1 MNFHLVCIWPVKQIK
16 SSCFLS
22 RLNWLKEEKGEIPSV
37 SLLSYWWFLFPSF
50 AIRMWM
56 SWIVTKHD
64 TCALPVYS
72 VELFMLL
79 LLMLAQRFSR
89 ERVFF
94 YSCAMQ
100 TPFSHLLWTGRYML
114 FFWLIFPD
122 NTNVASDAH
131 KLFALTE
138 VVLHFH
144 LYTSI
149 SVDKCVQISG

>member
-16 SSCFLS
+16 SSCFLP
-22 RLNWLKEEKGEIPSV
+22 RLNWLKEEKGEIS
-37 SLLSYWWFLFPSF
+37 SLSP
-50 AIRMWM
+50 
-56 SWIVTKHD
+56 
-64 TCALPVYS
+64 
-72 VELFMLL
+72 
-79 LLMLAQRFSR
+79 LMLVVSFFFICNSYLNVLNCDETWYMCASCVFRRAFHAAAPHVCSTYSSR
-89 ERVFF
+89 ESFF
-94 YSCAMQ
+94 LQLCNAHTIFALTLDGQVYA
-100 TPFSHLLWTGRYML
+100 L
-114 FFWLIFPD
+114 FWLIFPD